1 MVEEHADERVKID
14 LPVVAEIGNR
24 METLEFN
31 SKSETYSELSNFYG
45 SSFTLEEKV
54 WPTVEH
60 YFQAQKFPADPT
72 LQEKIRAAK
81 TALGAKR
88 LGRSK
93 TPAFCGDWET
103 VKDTVMEKG
112 IKAKFQQ
119 NPTLATLLVGT
130 GSAWLIE
137 KSRSDSYWGSGPSGC
152 GLNKTGKILMRV
164 RGELSQPNTV

>member
-1 MVEEHADERVKID
+1 
-14 LPVVAEIGNR
+14 

-31 SKSETYSELSNFYG
+31 SKSESYSELSNFHW
-45 SSFTLEEKV
+45 SPFTLEEKV

-60 YFQAQKFPADPT
+60 YFQAQKFPADPA
-72 LQEKIRAAK
+72 LQEKVRNAK

-93 TPAFCGDWET
+93 TTAFRSDWDT
-103 VKDTVMEKG
+103 VKDEVMEKG
-112 IKAKFQQ
+112 IKAKFRQ
-119 NPTLATLLVGT
+119 NLLLSTLLAGT

-137 KSRSDSYWGSGPSGC
+137 KSRSDSYWGSGPNGC

-164 RGELSQPNTV
+164 RGELSQPSTA